1 MEDIL
6 SGLNEQQKD
15 AVISADGPILIIAG
29 AGSGKTKTLTHRVAY
44 MINELKIPPQNIL
57 AVTFTNKAAGEMRE
71 RITQI
76 LYPESVGKITYNL
89 YKNNPRLPLVGTFHS
104 ICVKILRSD
113 IEALGY
119 EKTFHIIDDQDQL
132 GLLKKVVKELGIDTD
147 QFNPKAFKEA
157 IGRAKNEMIDADL
170 FKSQANGYYEEVVAR
185 VYLKYQE
192 ELRRNNG
199 LDFDDI
205 INMTVF
211 LLKKFPHILEKY
223 QGQFRYIMVD
233 EYQDTNRAQYLLV
246 NLLAQQHRN
255 LCVVGDDWQSIYK
268 FRGADIQN
276 ILNFEKDYPEAKVIH
291 LEQNYRST
299 QVILDAA
306 YGVISQNINRKD
318 KKLWTEKESGHL
330 ITAYEAEDEKEE
342 ADFIAREIKKQGVP
356 YSKYVVLYR
365 TNAQSR
371 AVEESFLKNAIP
383 YRIIGGTKFYQRK
396 EIKDIV
402 AYLKLIYNFTDEIS
416 LERVIN
422 EPKRSIGSATLKKWV
437 DFAREFEANP
447 IEAGASRLLE
457 ESQQSSVVSYRAA
470 IKLTKGK
477 LDAIAKFCEFIKRMH
492 EVKNRIK
499 LADFIEKVFKESG
512 YERMLQA
519 EGADGEMRWENVR
532 ELITVAQE
540 YDENNDE
547 TVDPLA
553 AFLEEVALASDVDNI
568 DQAQDSVHLMTMHSA
583 KGLEFPTVFIVGLE
597 EGIMPHSRSQ
607 LSYEEM
613 EEERRLMYVGLTRA
627 KEKIYLL
634 FTRERTLFGSTQ
646 MNPPSRF
653 LDDISEHLIERKE
666 QLKDDVYTYDFF
678 SKSKKEFPSQ
688 LANNDAIKD
697 GDRVEHSE
705 FGSGIVV
712 SSTGEIF
719 IIAFKKSGIKRLSK
733 EYAKLKKI

>member
-1 MEDIL
+1 MDDIL
-6 SGLNEQQKD
+6 SGLNEQQKQ

-44 MINELKIPPQNIL
+44 MINELKIYPQNIL
-57 AVTFTNKAAGEMRE
+57 AVTFTNKAAQEMRE
-71 RITQI
+71 RITHI
-76 LYPESVGKITYNL
+76 LYPERPRDIKYNL
-89 YKNNPRLPLVGTFHS
+89 YASNARLPLVGTFHS

-132 GLLKKVVKELGIDTD
+132 GLVKRIVKELGIDTD
-147 QFNPKAFKEA
+147 QFNPKAFREA

-170 FKSQANGYYEEVVAR
+170 FKAQANGYYEEVVAR
-185 VYLKYQE
+185 VYLRYQE

-211 LLKKFPHILEKY
+211 LLKKFPDILEKY
-223 QGQFRYIMVD
+223 QRQFRYIMVD

-246 NLLAQQHRN
+246 NMLAQGHRN

-330 ITAYEAEDEKEE
+330 ITAYEAENEKEE
-342 ADFIAREIKKQGVP
+342 ADFIAREIKKQGMS
-356 YSKYVVLYR
+356 YSSYVVLYR

-371 AVEESFLKNAIP
+371 AVEELFLKNSIP

-402 AYLKLIYNFTDEIS
+402 GYLKLIYNFSDEIS
-416 LERVIN
+416 LERIIN
-422 EPKRSIGSATLKKWV
+422 EPKRSIGPTTLKKWI
-437 DFAREFEANP
+437 DFSREFEVNP
-447 IEAGASRLLE
+447 IESGASRLLE
-457 ESQQSSVVSYRAA
+457 DSRQSSVIGHRAA
-470 IKLTKGK
+470 MKITKAKLE
-477 LDAIAKFCEFIKRMH
+477 AIAQFCEFIKRMH
-492 EVKNRIK
+492 DIRERISF
-499 LADFIEKVFKESG
+499 ADFIEKVFKESG

-519 EGADGEMRWENVR
+519 DGADGETRWENVR
-532 ELITVAQE
+532 ELITVAQK
-540 YDENNDE
+540 YDQENAD
-547 TVDPLA
+547 VGDPLGV
-553 AFLEEVALASDVDNI
+553 FLEEVALASDVDNV
-568 DQAQDSVHLMTMHSA
+568 DQNQDAVHLMTMHSA

-634 FTRERTLFGSTQ
+634 FTRQRTLFGSTQ

-653 LDDISEHLIERKE
+653 LDDIADHLVDRQEQQKE
-666 QLKDDVYTYDFF
+666 DKYTFDFF
-678 SKSKKEFPSQ
+678 SRSKKEFPSQ
-688 LANNDAIKD
+688 LSSSETIKD
-697 GDRVEHSE
+697 GDRVEHGE

-712 SSTGEIF
+712 SSAGGIF

-733 EYAKLKKI
+733 EYARLKKI